1 MNDRN
6 EICRRTGNRVWYLD
20 WLRAFACLAVVL
32 IHCLTIYLDNTSVAE
47 VGEVRA
53 IVWTEI
59 HVVFARWA
67 VPVFLMITGALLLDP
82 NRNIGWV
89 KVRGYVARMAV
100 VLVVFGTFFALME
113 LVFSQGSFKV
123 SMIAAAVVKVFQGE
137 SWSHLWYLYDLIG
150 IYLLLPIL
158 RAFVARCG
166 ERDYWIALGILFV
179 CSLVLPTINSAI
191 GLSLETFVWLGFS
204 VFYVLLGWYLRA
216 FDVSIRIMVPLGI
229 ACLVAVVVVAGGG
242 VVMTGGY
249 QRWSWEP
256 ASPFIAIWATA
267 LFVAAKRF
275 VDRPLR
281 KGGVFETLASLSFA
295 VYLLHP
301 VFANLLYKALDWGPK
316 ILPPGLFEI
325 VTYAVVLFGALAAAL
340 VVKRLPLI
348 GRCL

>member
-1 MNDRN
+1 M
-6 EICRRTGNRVWYLD
+6 
-20 WLRAFACLAVVL
+20 
-32 IHCLTIYLDNTSVAE
+32 
-47 VGEVRA
+47 
-53 IVWTEI
+53 
-59 HVVFARWA
+59 
-67 VPVFLMITGALLLDP
+67 
-82 NRNIGWV
+82 
-89 KVRGYVARMAV
+89 
-100 VLVVFGTFFALME
+100 
-113 LVFSQGSFKV
+113 
-123 SMIAAAVVKVFQGE
+123 
-137 SWSHLWYLYDLIG
+137 
-150 IYLLLPIL
+150 
-158 RAFVARCG
+158 
-166 ERDYWIALGILFV
+166 
-179 CSLVLPTINSAI
+179 
-191 GLSLETFVWLGFS
+191 
-204 VFYVLLGWYLRA
+204 LLGWYLRA